1 MIEVR
6 PVGGLINMTTA
17 QATLL
22 CEMFREWEIK
32 ASDETYNGFKK
43 KQEEKV
49 MWHVITNLAP
59 RLLKAIQ

>member
-1 MIEVR
+1 
-6 PVGGLINMTTA
+6 MTTA